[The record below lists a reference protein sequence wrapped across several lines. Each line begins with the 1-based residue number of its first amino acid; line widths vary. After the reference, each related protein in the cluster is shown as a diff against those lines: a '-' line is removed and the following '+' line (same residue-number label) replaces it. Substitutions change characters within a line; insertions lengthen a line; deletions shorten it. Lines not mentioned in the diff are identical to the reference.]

1 MTTRTPAP
9 PATDWLTRF
18 ADVVGGLIPDAM
30 STSIALLILVG
41 VSALAMGS
49 GAGETAGAYHR
60 GLWMLL
66 PFTMQMTLILVLS
79 SSLGASP
86 YFKRAIRRLSQ
97 LPGTTAGVLAASIA
111 LTAALSYFYWGLGLT
126 LGPLIAVHFARE
138 AEKKGLAVDFPFL
151 LATTGAAMAVWQFG
165 FSASAPLLMN
175 TPGHFLETTTG
186 LMPLRT
192 TIFAPAAVAFV
203 VLFLVQKN

>member
-1 MTTRTPAP
+1 MTTRTPAL
-9 PATDWLTRF
+9 PATDRLTRF
-18 ADVVGGLIPDAM
+18 ADAVGGLIPDAM
-30 STSIALLILVG
+30 STSIALLVLVG

-97 LPGTTAGVLAASIA
+97 LPGSTAGVL
-111 LTAALSYFYWGLGLT
+111 
-126 LGPLIAVHFARE
+126 GPRL
-138 AEKKGLAVDFPFL
+138 P
-151 LATTGAAMAVWQFG
+151 
-165 FSASAPLLMN
+165 
-175 TPGHFLETTTG
+175 
-186 LMPLRT
+186 
-192 TIFAPAAVAFV
+192 
-203 VLFLVQKN
+203 